1 MDEKMARQLETNKK
15 LIQQHDPKHIM
26 HEDKFRSELL
36 NLARMQGC
44 ENELKQ
50 ILNKY
55 DSLIRGC
62 TNPIEKK
69 DIALNGIA
77 EIHRLLNVSGGLS
90 VDGVEILPQTRSLI
104 E

>member
-1 MDEKMARQLETNKK
+1 MARHLETNKK
-15 LIQQHDPKHIM
+15 LIQQNESKNITK
-26 HEDKFRSELL
+26 EDKFRSELL
-36 NLARMQGC
+36 NLARAQGC

-50 ILNKY
+50 MLDKY

-69 DIALNGIA
+69 DIALNGIV
-77 EIHRLLNVSGGLS
+77 EIHRLLNVSGALV
-90 VDGVEILPQTRSLI
+90 VDGVEVLPQTRNLI

>member
-1 MDEKMARQLETNKK
+1 MDEKIAKHLETNKK
-15 LIQQHDPKHIM
+15 LIQQHDSKSITK
-26 HEDKFRSELL
+26 EDKFRSELL
-36 NLARMQGC
+36 NLARKQGC

-50 ILNKY
+50 TLDKY

-69 DIALNGIA
+69 DIALNGIV
-77 EIHRLLNVSGGLS
+77 EIHRLLNVSGALS